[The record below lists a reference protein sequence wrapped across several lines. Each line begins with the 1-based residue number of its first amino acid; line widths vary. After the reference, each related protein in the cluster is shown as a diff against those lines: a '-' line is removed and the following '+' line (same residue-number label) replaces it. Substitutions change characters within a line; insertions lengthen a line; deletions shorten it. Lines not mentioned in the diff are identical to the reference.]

1 MSDRTHS
8 ATAGFTI
15 PPTVL
20 WQDVGGDVVLLNVE
34 TEQYY
39 SLDPVGSRIVTQLT
53 TLPFDAAVS
62 ALEADFDVDPSTLAQ
77 DIESLVDELLGAGLL
92 RRP

>member
-1 MSDRTHS
+1 MTDRTHS
-8 ATAGFTI
+8 ATAGFVV

-53 TLPFDAAVS
+53 TLPFKAAVS
-62 ALEADFDVDPSTLAQ
+62 ALESDFDVDPSTLAQ